1 MAWKDMAIPSE
12 LETEAFPGRTRF
24 AEEESTLPRHSRLLL
39 DLKTRSPRGSAQPQ
53 PVCGWG
59 VGEEGPGRA
68 AVPREQE
75 HLLSQTGTTLSISA
89 LSCQE

>member
-1 MAWKDMAIPSE
+1 MAIPSE

-39 DLKTRSPRGSAQPQ
+39 NLKTRSPQGSAQPQ
-53 PVCGWG
+53 PVCGG
-59 VGEEGPGRA
+59 VGGG
-68 AVPREQE
+68 VGSCPREQE
-75 HLLSQTGTTLSISA
+75 HLLSRTGATLSISA

>member
-1 MAWKDMAIPSE
+1 MAIPSE

-39 DLKTRSPRGSAQPQ
+39 NLKTRSPQGSAQPQ
-53 PVCGWG
+53 PVCEGEGAGW
-59 VGEEGPGRA
+59 A
-68 AVPREQE
+68 AVPGEQE
-75 HLLSQTGTTLSISA
+75 HLLSRTGATLSISA